1 MKKFTNFPTEQGRY
15 ADLRSDFMMKKVFSH
30 KELLLSFINAVI
42 PDKNFVDL
50 TFNNT
55 QQLSD
60 QKEFGSSV
68 YDVYCTT
75 SSNEEIVVEIQQIKQ
90 NNFPDRVVYYSTY
103 LMQKQRKLFNK
114 KNRFRLRK
122 KKWSYDLRPI
132 IIISIVDFRIFSS
145 FDNGFL
151 YSFHIREDSSG
162 HLMSDKLRF
171 IYLELPAFL
180 KDEDTVSGDLE
191 TWTFLFNNM
200 NKLKFPPSKMTRE
213 PYDELFNLSEIANFA
228 ENEYDMYLRRQKER
242 DDDYS
247 RYVTAY
253 SDGEK
258 KGSEIGFEK
267 GSEIGFEKGTTA
279 NKLETARRMKEDG
292 VFTDLIVKYTGL
304 DKETVEGL

>member
-1 MKKFTNFPTEQGRY
+1 M
-15 ADLRSDFMMKKVFSH
+15 
-30 KELLLSFINAVI
+30 
-42 PDKNFVDL
+42 
-50 TFNNT
+50 
-55 QQLSD
+55 
-60 QKEFGSSV
+60 
-68 YDVYCTT
+68 
-75 SSNEEIVVEIQQIKQ
+75 
-90 NNFPDRVVYYSTY
+90 
-103 LMQKQRKLFNK
+103 
-114 KNRFRLRK
+114 
-122 KKWSYDLRPI
+122 
-132 IIISIVDFRIFSS
+132 
-145 FDNGFL
+145 
-151 YSFHIREDSSG
+151 
-162 HLMSDKLRF
+162 
-171 IYLELPAFL
+171 ELPAFL
-180 KDEDTVSGDLE
+180 KDEDTVNGDLE

-258 KGSEIGFEK
+258 KGSEIGFKK

>member
-1 MKKFTNFPTEQGRY
+1 
-15 ADLRSDFMMKKVFSH
+15 
-30 KELLLSFINAVI
+30 
-42 PDKNFVDL
+42 
-50 TFNNT
+50 
-55 QQLSD
+55 
-60 QKEFGSSV
+60 
-68 YDVYCTT
+68 
-75 SSNEEIVVEIQQIKQ
+75 
-90 NNFPDRVVYYSTY
+90 
-103 LMQKQRKLFNK
+103 MQKQRKLFNK

-122 KKWSYDLRPI
+122 KKWSYDLHPI

-151 YSFHIREDSSG
+151 YSFHIREDTSG

-180 KDEDTVSGDLE
+180 KDEDTVNGDLE

-258 KGSEIGFEK
+258 KGSEIGFKRGSEIGFKK
-267 GSEIGFEKGTTA
+267 GSEIGFEKGTSA
-279 NKLETARRMKEDG
+279 NKLETARRMKGKSYSLAEICE
-292 VFTDLIVKYTGL
+292 LTGL

>member
-1 MKKFTNFPTEQGRY
+1 M
-15 ADLRSDFMMKKVFSH
+15 H
-30 KELLLSFINAVI
+30 
-42 PDKNFVDL
+42 
-50 TFNNT
+50 
-55 QQLSD
+55 
-60 QKEFGSSV
+60 
-68 YDVYCTT
+68 
-75 SSNEEIVVEIQQIKQ
+75 
-90 NNFPDRVVYYSTY
+90 
-103 LMQKQRKLFNK
+103 
-114 KNRFRLRK
+114 
-122 KKWSYDLRPI
+122 PI

-151 YSFHIREDSSG
+151 YSFHITEDSSG

-253 SDGEK
+253 GDGEK
-258 KGSEIGFEK
+258 KGIT
-267 GSEIGFEKGTTA
+267 IT
-279 NKLETARRMKEDG
+279 KLEMARRMKGKSYPLAEICE
-292 VFTDLIVKYTGL
+292 LTGL